1 MKAVV
6 RKGYVVMHNMRRFVG
21 GEEIPPSLI
30 PIIQENQSWKIEV
43 INNGKQKEESNTN
56 RETKEE
62 GKPKEEETL
71 KDISIDRMMTE
82 TKVKKRG

>member
-6 RKGYVVMHNMRRFVG
+6 RKGYIVMHNMRRFVG

-30 PIIQENQSWKIEV
+30 PIIQANQSWKIEV
-43 INNGKQKEESNTN
+43 KEDGKQKEESNTN
-56 RETKEE
+56 RENKEE
-62 GKPKEEETL
+62 GQPKEEETL